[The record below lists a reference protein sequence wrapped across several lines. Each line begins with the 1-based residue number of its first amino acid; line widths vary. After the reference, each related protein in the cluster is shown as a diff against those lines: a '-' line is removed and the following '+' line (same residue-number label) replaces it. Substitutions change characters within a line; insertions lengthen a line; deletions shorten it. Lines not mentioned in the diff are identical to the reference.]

1 MLNAKGVSRRGAI
14 LPLRVQN
21 GPNNQKFLLISGL
34 LRQCAVLLR
43 VPRAERAFSGQ
54 TLITDAVCCRRK
66 KSDQRD
72 ASARR

>member
-54 TLITDAVCCRRK
+54 TLG
-66 KSDQRD
+66 
-72 ASARR
+72 